1 MARHRRT
8 APEPLIESRWL
19 TMRDGMR
26 VAIDVTGI
34 K

>member
-8 APEPLIESRWL
+8 APEPLIESRWP
-19 TMRDGMR
+19 TMRDGVR
-26 VAIDVTGI
+26 AAVDVTGI